1 MLSHQNSKLSQNYN
15 YFSNPSS
22 KNVSPKGSSS
32 NVLNYLNN
40 INDSPKS
47 NNLNTF
53 GSSKL
58 QITNASR
65 GVNLR
70 KFTSLNLIT
79 NNSKSQ
85 SINSVNSKNPVS
97 SYISCSTLQSG
108 EPVSYSI
115 PRTRRFKDSYKNP
128 YCDSI
133 YNLPEYKSTGVS
145 IGNSPRRELFDK
157 SKGSIPS
164 THDYYFN
171 SLFEDNLIKNRGVT
185 ISTKLNIKVNFKKI
199 FKFFDYFNV
208 KLKYFSKNLQNK
220 EIIIHL
226 SVMFQNR
233 NEILIFI

>member
-1 MLSHQNSKLSQNYN
+1 MLSHQNSKIPQNYN

-40 INDSPKS
+40 VNDSPKS
-47 NNLNTF
+47 HNLNTF

-79 NNSKSQ
+79 NNSKNQ

-97 SYISCSTLQSG
+97 CYISCSTLQIG

-133 YNLPEYKSTGVS
+133 YNMPEYKSTGVS

-157 SKGSIPS
+157 SKRSIPS

-171 SLFEDNLIKNRGVT
+171 SLFEENLVKNRGVT
-185 ISTKLNIKVNFKKI
+185 ISSKLNIKVRNFKSYKI
-199 FKFFDYFNV
+199 LEFFK
-208 KLKYFSKNLQNK
+208 
-220 EIIIHL
+220 
-226 SVMFQNR
+226 
-233 NEILIFI
+233 